1 MLYDANTSGTND
13 VYVRPFPNA
22 ASAVYPVSIGGGSRA
37 KWSRDGKEI
46 FFANANAEM
55 VQASVAVSGN
65 SFTISDRRV
74 LFPLRGV
81 RDWDVAPDGRR
92 FILLR
97 DRRDTQGKL
106 VVVENF
112 FRELNAKVPR

>member
-1 MLYDANTSGTND
+1 M
-13 VYVRPFPNA
+13 
-22 ASAVYPVSIGGGSRA
+22 YPVSIAGGSRA

-55 VQASVAVSGN
+55 VLASVVVSGN
-65 SFTISDRRV
+65 AFSISDRRV

-81 RDWDVAPDGRR
+81 REWDVAPDGRR
-92 FILLR
+92 FMLLR
-97 DRRDTQGKL
+97 DRRDTQGLKL

-112 FRELNAKVPR
+112 LQELNAKVPR